1 MYVHQNENP
10 GIQQRRC
17 LRLALRAL
25 DRQIVTWPYTHVEV
39 SCLTPNCRKQGW
51 LTLRHLQLVGSRKW
65 FTGSQYSMQSAMHF
79 HSCVFELKR
88 RGTQLIEGFPLGSGF
103 DIQLTYA
110 PNVQLDGD
118 ILGLND
124 DLDLSPLLAK
134 FLRMNQ
140 HLINDRIEMVEG
152 ALQRYRSTARKE
164 ARKKRK
170 TLSYG
175 FTTEVW
181 NWPAPPGEVAKTV
194 EGIERDLRAR
204 HLILER
210 EDALLAAKERMD
222 AVERSEV
229 ATWWYLF
236 WVRLLLNIMPCVYSH
251 PHLPGRFLAAK
262 SSHVFPIGEIRCG
275 F

>member
-1 MYVHQNENP
+1 MYVLQNESP

-39 SCLTPNCRKQGW
+39 SCPTPNRRKQGR
-51 LTLRHLQLVGSRKW
+51 LTLHHPQLVGSRKW
-65 FTGSQYSMQSAMHF
+65 FTGRQYSMQSVTHF

-88 RGTQLIEGFPLGSGF
+88 RGTQSIEGFPLGSGF

-110 PNVQLDGD
+110 RDVQLDGD

-124 DLDLSPLLAK
+124 DFDLSPLLAK
-134 FLRMNQ
+134 FLHMNQ
-140 HLINDRIEMVEG
+140 HLVNDRIEVVEG
-152 ALQRYRSTARKE
+152 ALQLYRSTARKE

-194 EGIERDLRAR
+194 EGLERDLRVR

-222 AVERSEV
+222 AVGRSEV

-236 WVRLLLNIMPCVYSH
+236 WVRLLLNIMSRVYSH

-262 SSHVFPIGEIRCG
+262 PPHIFPAGEIRRG